1 VPMLCIDEARVV
13 GRCQVLGARTL
24 RDVIEA
30 LTGVAPFDGDNVN
43 AIMYATVNTT
53 PPPPSQHNRAVPPML
68 DLIVAK
74 AMAKLLED
82 RYQSIKEFGDDLRE
96 VRRQMDSSRPA
107 AALKAMTAPP
117 SRPPAPK
124 PLVESDT
131 IPIVDAKAEEDAK
144 PLSLAKTFDSFDA
157 TMRLM
162 AQTGEIDEFKDYITQ
177 TQKMRAYKGK
187 IESTSPL
194 AKMATPEPT
203 PEPKPAPP
211 PEKKAA
217 PPPEKKAAPR
227 PVVVAQP
234 AADGLAISSN
244 TSNLIMISAIV
255 VLVLAAIGLL
265 VALVIR

>member
-1 VPMLCIDEARVV
+1 VV
-13 GRCQVLGARTL
+13 LY
-24 RDVIEA
+24 EA
-30 LTGVAPFDGDNVN
+30 LTAVAPFDGDNVN

-53 PPPPSQHNRAVPPML
+53 PPPPSSHNRAVPPML

-82 RYQSIKEFGDDLRE
+82 RYQTVKEFGDDLRE

-117 SRPPAPK
+117 STRPTPNAAK
-124 PLVESDT
+124 LVDTDT
-131 IPIVDAKAEEDAK
+131 IQIADGAATKEGEDAK
-144 PLSLAKTFDSFDA
+144 PLAIAKTFDSFDA

-162 AQTGEIDEFKDYITQ
+162 AQTGEIDEFKEYISQ

-187 IESTSPL
+187 IEATSPL
-194 AKMATPEPT
+194 APKAAAPEEAPA
-203 PEPKPAPP
+203 PKPAPKP
-211 PEKKAA
+211 AAAPAPTPRPTKAA
-217 PPPEKKAAPR
+217 PPPMP
-227 PVVVAQP
+227 VAQP
-234 AADGLAISSN
+234 VITGNDGSN